1 MVVYINKNRLVNFI
15 AILILALLLILP
27 NPNDIYAERELT
39 NKEKNALKKKPSIL
53 GDGGLGIYEGQ
64 DTVFDEIKSL
74 IGGTTAKDEREKAAA
89 EKAAAEKAA
98 LEKAAAE
105 KAAAEKAAAEKAAA
119 EKAAAEKAALEK
131 AAAEKAAAER
141 AIAEKTA
148 AEKAALEKSDTSYVN
163 EEKTVDEDE
172 PKTTIEIQL
181 PQ

>member
-105 KAAAEKAAAEKAAA
+105 KAAAEKAALEKAAA
-119 EKAAAEKAALEK
+119 EK

>member
-105 KAAAEKAAAEKAAA
+105 
-119 EKAAAEKAALEK
+119 
-131 AAAEKAAAER
+131 R

>member
-1 MVVYINKNRLVNFI
+1 MIVYITKNRLVNFI

-105 KAAAEKAAAEKAAA
+105 KAAAEKAA
-119 EKAAAEKAALEK
+119 L
-131 AAAEKAAAER
+131 EKAAAER

>member
-105 KAAAEKAAAEKAAA
+105 KAAAEKAA
-119 EKAAAEKAALEK
+119 LEK